1 MRKVNFSPGPAAVP
15 FEVLTQIQQELLDWQ
30 SSGVSVMEISHRSDA
45 FLQLHNQLQVNLRK
59 VFNIPKEHEI
69 LLMPGGARGQFSAI
83 PLNLTRSREEGGKAV
98 YLISGYW
105 SAMAE
110 RMARNITSTTSV
122 LFDDKKF
129 LIMPEVDD
137 AELTAAY
144 KDNYNSRQEDEAQLQ
159 TINPGENDKW
169 QEKGD
174 YFHYCHNETID
185 GIMLPEIPQAGNLP
199 IVADVSSCIAACPLD
214 FSRFDLAY
222 ACAQKNLGVAGITF
236 VSISREL
243 LNNKARKETPGILNY
258 QTMHECNSLFNTPNT
273 FAEYVCN
280 LVCEWIIDKGGILEL
295 SKINQRKANAL
306 YKTID
311 ESDGFY
317 VNHITPEYRSLTN
330 VVFELADKSYEEKFI
345 KDAADNGFINLKGHK
360 ILGGIRASIYNAMR
374 EEDVMDFCSFMKDF
388 RH

>member
-1 MRKVNFSPGPAAVP
+1 MRKINFSPGPAALP
-15 FEVLTQIQQELLDWQ
+15 FEVLTQIKQELLDWQ
-30 SSGVSVMEISHRSDA
+30 ASGVSIMEISHRSDA
-45 FLQLHNQLQVNLRK
+45 FLQLHNQLQVNLRNIL
-59 VFNIPKEHEI
+59 NIPKEHEI
-69 LLMPGGARGQFSAI
+69 LLMSGGARGQFSAV
-83 PLNLTRSREEGGKAV
+83 PLNLTRSAQEGGKSV

-137 AELTAAY
+137 AELTMPY
-144 KDNYNSRQEDEAQLQ
+144 KNENKDAAQLQ
-159 TINPGENDKW
+159 TINPDENDKW
-169 QEKGD
+169 HQKGD

-185 GIMLPEIPQAGNLP
+185 GIMLPEIPQVGNLP
-199 IVADVSSCIAACPLD
+199 IVADVSSCIAAYPLD

-222 ACAQKNLGVAGITF
+222 ACAQKNLGVAGVTF

-243 LNNKARKETPGILNY
+243 LKSKAREETPGILNY
-258 QTMHECNSLFNTPNT
+258 QTAHEHNSLFNTPNT

-280 LVCEWIIDKGGILEL
+280 LVCEWIIDKGGVLEL

-306 YKTID
+306 YKAID
-311 ESDGFY
+311 ESDDFY

-330 VVFELADKSYEEKFI
+330 IVFELADKSLEEKFI
-345 KDAADNGFINLKGHK
+345 KDAEDNGFINLKGHK

-374 EEDVMDFCSFMKDF
+374 EEDVIDFCSFMKDF